1 MGLSAAAHAVPAG
14 PDHAAGRVLA
24 AQGAGAQ
31 PPPRGGL
38 HPRRHL
44 PPGQAGPRHLTPQD
58 IQVINFLLLL
68 LR

>member
-24 AQGAGAQ
+24 AQGA
-31 PPPRGGL
+31 GL